1 VPESQDL
8 TDAGFELLAD
18 RNYQD
23 ACVVLTRCVKILLA
37 RNPDADKKRPDRFGC
52 ARIAYA
58 MSNLAVALARSGRM
72 PQAVAVM
79 REANEY
85 LNHDE
90 DFSDE
95 TKSCWENQSRLT
107 YYLKTG
113 EKPGPLFQIYYSVH
127 AWETVEPKGGT
138 DYIDRL
144 SHDAENDLMVVRL
157 SDGKEY
163 RYGKVSYPDFE
174 QFVYADDPRHHH
186 LHEIIGSFP
195 RIPAN

>member
-1 VPESQDL
+1 MPESQDL

-58 MSNLAVALARSGRM
+58 MSNLAVALARAGRM
-72 PQAVAVM
+72 SQAVAVI

-107 YYLKTG
+107 YYLKSG
-113 EKPGPLFQIYYSVH
+113 EKPGPLFEICCSVH
-127 AWETVEPKGGT
+127 SWETSKPDAGS
-138 DYIDRL
+138 DYIASLSHNAETDRL
-144 SHDAENDLMVVRL
+144 IVELA
-157 SDGKEY
+157 DGQEY
-163 RYGKVSYPDFE
+163 QYGKVSYKDFE
-174 QFVYADDPRHHH
+174 EFAYSDDPRQHH
-186 LHEIIGSFP
+186 LHEVIGKFP
-195 RIPAN
+195 RISN